1 MVFLAVMS
9 RARLL
14 CGCVGKAIR
23 YAILSLA
30 VVVLVSA
37 EPATGN
43 PTGTLDQGILHFLNG
58 IIDWYQHQSMDRP
71 AIASPGDVA
80 FVNENQPAVDQ
91 IVHLSFDFA

>member
-23 YAILSLA
+23 YGILSLA

-43 PTGTLDQGILHFLNG
+43 PTGTLDQG
-58 IIDWYQHQSMDRP
+58 DS
-71 AIASPGDVA
+71 S
-80 FVNENQPAVDQ
+80 
-91 IVHLSFDFA
+91 LS